1 MVSTSLVIIS
11 WISFIVNPS
20 AIPGRM
26 GMLVTVFLVL
36 INIFIGVKNSSPT
49 SNGLNAADI
58 FLVTCLVWVFGALLE
73 YALVLIMN
81 KRHTVVTVPEAASK
95 TKVFAPDLT
104 GNDPIWSSKS
114 PQSRLETPNT
124 LQDASFHIEWNTID
138 KISMG
143 FFPVMFLC
151 F

>member
-1 MVSTSLVIIS
+1 
-11 WISFIVNPS
+11 
-20 AIPGRM
+20 M

-81 KRHTVVTVPEAASK
+81 KRQTVVTVPEAVTK
-95 TKVFAPDLT
+95 TKEFAPGVT
-104 GNDPIWSSKS
+104 GKDPIWSFMI
-114 PQSRLETPNT
+114 
-124 LQDASFHIEWNTID
+124 AII
-138 KISMG
+138 
-143 FFPVMFLC
+143 
-151 F
+151 